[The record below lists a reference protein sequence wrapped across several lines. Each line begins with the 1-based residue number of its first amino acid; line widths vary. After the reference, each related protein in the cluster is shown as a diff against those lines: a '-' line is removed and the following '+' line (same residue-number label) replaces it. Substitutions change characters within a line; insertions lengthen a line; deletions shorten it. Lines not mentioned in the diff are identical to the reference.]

1 MLSISHIKL
10 NKKDRNKK
18 GLTHTIYEGKKIEFS
33 QFKMLHIFSKFRCKC
48 RPKISNY
55 IIYKTSTLG

>member
-18 GLTHTIYEGKKIEFS
+18 GHTHTIYEGKKIEFS
-33 QFKMLHIFSKFRCKC
+33 QFEMLHIFSKY
-48 RPKISNY
+48 S
-55 IIYKTSTLG
+55 L